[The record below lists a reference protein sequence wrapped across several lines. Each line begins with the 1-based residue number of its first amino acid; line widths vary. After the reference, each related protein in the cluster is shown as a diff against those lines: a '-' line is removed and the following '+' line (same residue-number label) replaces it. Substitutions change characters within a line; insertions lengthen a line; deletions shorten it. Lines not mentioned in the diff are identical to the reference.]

1 MKKIGGKAK
10 AMLVTERRVQAVL
23 FKQAI
28 DDYIQHNNLKF
39 KTLVAFS
46 GTVTVNGKDYTENS
60 INNPEKEKDF
70 DIVEKFEEDDYKI
83 LIVAGR
89 DVIRAE
95 SNSII
100 NISNQEPRDLQII
113 ASLLEGKEDILTQ
126 VVLLREQIESTVIAV
141 SAQTDIPDSESRIA
155 EARAELDPEDPTG
168 WNQLGH
174 LLRWSGDLDE
184 AEIAYSKVLALGES
198 GNENLIAAA
207 CNNLGMIYQTR
218 GNIDRAIDMY
228 EKSLVRYK
236 EIGLKEGIATLYG
249 NLGSIYMNRG
259 DFNKA
264 LNMYEKSLTINESH
278 GNKRGM
284 ASVYGNLGL
293 IHKSTGEFDRAIEMH
308 ELSIN
313 IYADFGNSEGVATQT
328 GNLGIVYKTLGD
340 LDSAV
345 EMFEKSLHISTDL
358 EYKED
363 MSATYSNK
371 VQYK

>member
-1 MKKIGGKAK
+1 MDFNQILQWLRKNKKWVFSGIGVFLAS
-10 AMLVTERRVQAVL
+10 LV
-23 FKQAI
+23 
-28 DDYIQHNNLKF
+28 
-39 KTLVAFS
+39 VAFF
-46 GTVTVNGKDYTENS
+46 VWLLNTENVL
-60 INNPEKEKDF
+60 D
-70 DIVEKFEEDDYKI
+70 KI

-249 NLGSIYMNRG
+249 NLGSIYMNRC